1 MILTVKSGENT
12 EILFNRARKAHEKIS
27 ADVKD
32 IVSAVKNQGDKA
44 VLEYTKK
51 FDGVKL
57 DSENLLVTESE
68 FAAAYS
74 SIDDATLQAL
84 KKAKE
89 NIFKYNER
97 QIRTSRLLSSDGITT
112 GYIVKPVKRAGI
124 YVPGGKAAYPST
136 VLMCA
141 IPAVVAGVGEIIMC
155 TPCASGKINSL
166 TLAAA
171 RECGIKQVFKIGG
184 AQAIAAMAYG
194 TKSIPKVNVVSGPG
208 NIFVASAKRE
218 VYGEVGIDMIAG
230 PSEILIIADDS
241 ANADFVAADMLS
253 QAEHDEMAMSMLI
266 TDSEKLASEVQR
278 QLSKQIAK
286 LPRRQIAETA
296 LNNYGAIV
304 ITESVSEAVK
314 LANKVAP
321 EHLELCVKNPNIVL
335 DDIENAGAVF
345 IGNYSPEP
353 LGDYYAGPN
362 HVLPTGGAAMYASSL
377 GVDNYIKK
385 ISIIN
390 YEKQALKNVGDTII
404 KLAEAEGL
412 SAHASAIRC
421 RIAEE

>member
-44 VLEYTKK
+44 VLEYTEK

-97 QIRTSRLLSSDGITT
+97 QIRTSRLLTSDGITA

-194 TKSIPKVNVVSGPG
+194 TKSIPKVNVISGPG

>member
-44 VLEYTKK
+44 VLEYTEK

-97 QIRTSRLLSSDGITT
+97 QIRTSRLLTSDGITT

-194 TKSIPKVNVVSGPG
+194 TKSIPKVNVISGPG

>member
-12 EILFNRARKAHEKIS
+12 EILFNRARKAQEKIS

-44 VLEYTKK
+44 VLEYTEK

-97 QIRTSRLLSSDGITT
+97 QIRTSRLLSSDGITA

-155 TPCASGKINSL
+155 TPCASGTINPL

-194 TKSIPKVNVVSGPG
+194 TKSIPKVNVISGPG

>member
-1 MILTVKSGENT
+1 MRQL
-12 EILFNRARKAHEKIS
+12 
-27 ADVKD
+27 
-32 IVSAVKNQGDKA
+32 
-44 VLEYTKK
+44 
-51 FDGVKL
+51 
-57 DSENLLVTESE
+57 
-68 FAAAYS
+68 
-74 SIDDATLQAL
+74 IDDATLQAL

-97 QIRTSRLLSSDGITT
+97 QIRTSRLLSSDGITA

-194 TKSIPKVNVVSGPG
+194 TKSIPKVNVISGPG

>member
-44 VLEYTKK
+44 VLEYTEK

-97 QIRTSRLLSSDGITT
+97 QIRTSRLLSSDGITA

-194 TKSIPKVNVVSGPG
+194 TKSIPKVNVISGPG

>member
-1 MILTVKSGENT
+1 MILTFKSGENT
-12 EILFNRARKAHEKIS
+12 EALFNRARKAHEKIS

-44 VLEYTKK
+44 VLEYTEK

-89 NIFKYNER
+89 NILKYNER
-97 QIRTSRLLSSDGITT
+97 QIRNSRLLSSDGITA

-155 TPCASGKINSL
+155 TPCASGKINPL

-194 TKSIPKVNVVSGPG
+194 TKSIPKVNVISGPG

-304 ITESVSEAVK
+304 VTESVSEAVK

>member
-12 EILFNRARKAHEKIS
+12 EVLFNRARKAHEKIS

-44 VLEYTKK
+44 VLEYTEK

-97 QIRTSRLLSSDGITT
+97 QIRTSRLLSSDGITA

-194 TKSIPKVNVVSGPG
+194 TKSIPKVNVISGPG